1 VGEIALFFR
10 YLRNGLRGQM
20 LYPTAFLLRLTSQFF
35 VTIVEFGGLWA
46 LFARFSHLNGWNF
59 AEVALFYGIVSTAFS
74 LCDMSAR
81 GFEMLGAQFIKTGD
95 FDRIL
100 LRPRSATVQLA
111 GFDFGFT
118 TIGRLAQGLLATG
131 IALWLLPIA
140 WSVAKAALL
149 LWAVLGGFAL
159 FYGILVLQGTLAF
172 WTVESLEI
180 ANTLT
185 YGGVEAAQYP
195 LDIYA
200 AWFRKFL
207 TFVVPL
213 GCVVYFPVA
222 AVLGRSDM
230 AGIAPWAGAFTPLA
244 GFVFLA
250 LAFAAWRVGVRHYTS
265 TGS

>member
-1 VGEIALFFR
+1 MGEFALFLR
-10 YLRNGLRGQM
+10 YLRNCLRAQM
-20 LYPTAFLLRLTSQFF
+20 LYPNAFLLRLVSQFF
-35 VTIVEFGGLWA
+35 VTIIEFGGLYA
-46 LFARFSHLNGWNF
+46 LFIRFGHIKGWHF

-81 GFEMLGAQFIKTGD
+81 GFEMLGPQFIKTGD

-111 GFDFGFT
+111 GFEFGFT
-118 TIGRLAQGLLATG
+118 TLGRLAQGLTAT
-131 IALWLLPIA
+131 AVAFSLLTVA
-140 WSVAKAALL
+140 WSAASIALL

-159 FYGILVLQGTLAF
+159 FYGILILQGTLSF
-172 WTVESLEI
+172 WTIESLEI
-180 ANTLT
+180 VNTIT

-207 TFVVPL
+207 IFVVPL
-213 GCVVYFPVA
+213 GCVIYFPVA
-222 AVLGRSDM
+222 AALGRSDM
-230 AGIAPWAGAFTPLA
+230 TGTPVWLGALTPLA
-244 GFVFLA
+244 GFAFLA
-250 LAFAAWRVGVRHYTS
+250 AAFAAWRQGIRHYTS

>member
-1 VGEIALFFR
+1 MSEVELFLR

-46 LFARFSHLNGWNF
+46 LFARFHHLTGWTF
-59 AEVALFYGIVSTAFS
+59 PEVALFYGVVSCSFS

-81 GFEMLGAQFIKTGD
+81 GFEMLGPQFIKTGS
-95 FDRIL
+95 FDRVL

-111 GFDFGFT
+111 SFDFGFT
-118 TIGRLAQGLLATG
+118 SLGRLAQGLVAMA
-131 IALWLLPIA
+131 IAITLLPIA
-140 WSVAKAALL
+140 WSAAKAMLL
-149 LWAVLGGFAL
+149 LWAVFGGFAL
-159 FYGILVLQGTLAF
+159 FYGILILQGTLAF

-200 AWFRKFL
+200 NWFRKFL

-230 AGIAPWAGAFTPLA
+230 TGAASWMGAATPLA

-250 LAFAAWRVGVRHYTS
+250 LAFGGWRVGVRHYTS